1 MDSVD
6 WVVKIILK
14 RKYSM
19 IVQPVPLRGAEGM
32 GILLQD
38 IVYPALDDRGG
49 GDDRQR
55 GGLPQL

>member
-32 GILLQD
+32 GILRQY
-38 IVYPALDDRGG
+38 IVHPALDDRGR
-49 GDDRQR
+49 GDDRQC
-55 GGLPQL
+55 GVFPQL